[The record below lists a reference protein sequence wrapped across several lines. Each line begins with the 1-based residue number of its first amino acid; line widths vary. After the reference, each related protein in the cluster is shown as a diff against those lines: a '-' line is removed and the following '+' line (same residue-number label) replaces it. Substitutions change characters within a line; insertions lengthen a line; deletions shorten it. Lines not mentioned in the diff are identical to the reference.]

1 MVTIN
6 SISSATM
13 KLLNFI
19 CALFICISVVKATYP
34 QNFYYYNSS
43 GIFISEG
50 ENSDNPTLV
59 PVSSSYRQLGA
70 ITKVDSQNL
79 YAIVISDWNSVDYI
93 SIDLSS
99 GETNT
104 IQQIVYSN
112 DITTGPLWGYSL
124 DLKKNVL
131 FSLSPTT
138 AFHIELL
145 INDLETQNQTVL
157 SFGPNGVS
165 GEVASSYDQST
176 GMYYAMGPYLQQ
188 FRLYVCDTNALSC
201 KNSIINGL
209 NYTSQKYDIAAFNGQ
224 LFVFSTDN
232 GNVLVHTLNIDTNT
246 LSLRDTI
253 ALDDGN
259 VVFVQSKYNF
269 DENNLMVLGTT
280 NGANALTFINI
291 INTNPV
297 EVEGGFSIDQ
307 LITSYSLIYVQ

>member
-1 MVTIN
+1 
-6 SISSATM
+6 M
-13 KLLNFI
+13 KLLNII
-19 CALFICISVVKATYP
+19 CALFICISVAKATYP

-43 GIFISEG
+43 GIYITPS

-79 YAIVISDWNSVDYI
+79 YAIVISDWDIVDYI

-112 DITTGPLWGYSL
+112 NILTGPLWGYSL

-131 FSLSPTT
+131 FSLSPTS

-145 INDLETQNQTVL
+145 INNLDTQNQTAL

-165 GEVASSYDQST
+165 GEVVSSYDQST
-176 GMYYAMGPYLQQ
+176 GMYYALGPFLQQ
-188 FRLYVCDTNALSC
+188 FRIYVCDTNALSC
-201 KNSIINGL
+201 KNFIVNGL
-209 NYTSQKYDIAAFNGQ
+209 AYNNQKYDIAAFNGQ
-224 LFVFSTDN
+224 LFVFITANSN
-232 GNVLVHTLNIDTNT
+232 ILIYTLNVHTNT

-253 ALDDGN
+253 ALDNGN
-259 VVFVQSKYNF
+259 IVFVQSKYNF
-269 DENNLMVLGTT
+269 DENILMVLGTT
-280 NGANALTFINI
+280 NGPNALTFVNI

-297 EVEGGFSIDQ
+297 EVNGGYSIDQ
-307 LITSYSLIYVQ
+307 LIPTYSLIYVQ